1 MTVNLYIENLII
13 KLKLNIQ
20 VLEVQLNMKLWWDLH
35 LRQIEADH
43 VIKMLMLS
51 WLEIFIWET
60 TFAKARQIYS
70 MMIRLRMM
78 FEALIWHQRDKKER
92 LSSIKWRLETLQ
104 NQALHHV
111 INVFRKV
118 NIEMLKVETYIFSL
132 HVHLNKLQNQVTLRS
147 WINDRT
153 SKIQWA
159 CKIIHAHLIKTNR
172 LISRFSIFKKMM
184 FLNVSIHKEAKIQS
198 KCKRLNL
205 LTSTQM
211 SERAIAQFHKNQ
223 WNFRWKNYKK
233 RIANINASFAQ
244 RFHLFKKSI
253 KMRDDLQKI
262 KSILATYIRIEHIK
276 LNVYLHSRNVL
287 SVNSSWC
294 NCEWNYQTVKHI
306 LMHCLNWTHLW
317 SNMLWDVDF
326 TNYQVIISIMKNLR
340 ATARMMMKMKLLK
353 QFRMTRILI
362 L

>member
-35 LRQIEADH
+35 LCQIEADH

-205 LTSTQM
+205 LTLTQM
-211 SERAIAQFHKNQ
+211 SERAIAQFHKN
-223 WNFRWKNYKK
+223 
-233 RIANINASFAQ
+233 
-244 RFHLFKKSI
+244 
-253 KMRDDLQKI
+253 
-262 KSILATYIRIEHIK
+262 
-276 LNVYLHSRNVL
+276 
-287 SVNSSWC
+287 
-294 NCEWNYQTVKHI
+294 
-306 LMHCLNWTHLW
+306 
-317 SNMLWDVDF
+317 
-326 TNYQVIISIMKNLR
+326 
-340 ATARMMMKMKLLK
+340 
-353 QFRMTRILI
+353 
-362 L
+362 